1 MKTSLYQINTD
12 LLELFNEI
20 ESNEGVLTDEQSEQL
35 EIKQGQLESKSIAYL
50 EVIKTQESFEARIDE
65 EIKRLTALK
74 KKSNNIIKRLK
85 NNLIQAV
92 HLFGEFKVGLHTFK
106 LRKSEQV
113 NCSDINSLPSAY
125 KTTKL
130 SETADKKAIKE
141 ALKAGVKLDN
151 CEIVI
156 NYGLNIK

>member
-1 MKTSLYQINTD
+1 MKTSLYKINTD
-12 LLELFNEI
+12 LLELFSEI
-20 ESNEGVLTDEQSEQL
+20 EANEGVLTDEQSEQL

-50 EVIKTQESFEARIDE
+50 EVIKTQESFESRIDE
-65 EIKRLTALK
+65 EIKRLTAMKRTSTNIVK
-74 KKSNNIIKRLK
+74 KLK

-92 HLFGEFKVGLHTFK
+92 HLFGEFDVGLHTFK

-125 KTTKL
+125 KTTKVTE
-130 SETADKKAIKE
+130 SADKKAIKE
-141 ALKAGVKLDN
+141 ALKAGVKLEN